1 VRNFHSQGLKGSVFM
16 ANAKFLSFLRHQ
28 FLTSHWQ
35 SIHVFDAIVEGLYLH
50 DAGSSRERMDDE
62 QRTH

>member
-1 VRNFHSQGLKGSVFM
+1 M

-35 SIHVFDAIVEGLYLH
+35 SIHVFDAIVEGFYLH